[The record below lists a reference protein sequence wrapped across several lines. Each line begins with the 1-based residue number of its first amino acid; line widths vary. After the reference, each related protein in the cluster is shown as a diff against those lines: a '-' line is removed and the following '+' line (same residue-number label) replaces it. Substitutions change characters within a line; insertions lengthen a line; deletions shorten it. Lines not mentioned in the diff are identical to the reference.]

1 MPSRTDIQVVCFD
14 IGGVLARIVDHWSH
28 ACALAGVP
36 LRDQFVADDQRRTLV
51 AASQH
56 YETGRLDTDG
66 FAAAIC
72 GCSAYQPAE
81 VLAVLQRWIIGL
93 YPGIDELLAEVT
105 AAGVATALLSNTNEL
120 HWRQMMDP
128 AGPFTPLQLI
138 PESRRFASQNI
149 GARKPEP
156 AAYEHVERAL
166 GAKAESILF
175 FDDLESNVNGAVW
188 AHWHTE
194 RIDPTGDTAAQLRK
208 HLKRYGVM

>member
-1 MPSRTDIQVVCFD
+1 MAPRPHIQVVCFD

-28 ACALAGVP
+28 ACTLAGVP
-36 LRDQFVADDQRRTLV
+36 LRDQFVADHQRRTLV
-51 AASQH
+51 DASH
-56 YETGRLDTDG
+56 RYETGRLDTDA

-72 GCSAYQPAE
+72 GCSSYEPHE
-81 VLAVLQRWIIGL
+81 VVAVLEQWMIGL

-105 AAGVATALLSNTNEL
+105 AAGVTTALLSNTNEL

-128 AGPFTPLQLI
+128 AGPFAPLQLI
-138 PESRRFASQNI
+138 PEARRFASQNI

-156 AAYEHVERAL
+156 AAYEHVEKSL
-166 GAKAESILF
+166 GVGAESILF
-175 FDDLESNVNGAVW
+175 FDDLEANINAAIW

-194 RIDPTGDTAAQLRK
+194 RIDPAGNPAAQLRK